1 MRLRIASVLAVSAFA
16 LASQAALAQGH
27 GFRDGRDDDDYGRY
41 EDAYRGFDQAERYA
55 RVIDV
60 DPIVERYRSVEPV
73 RDCRVEPRY
82 EDGRVVVRRRSDP
95 GATLVG
101 GLVGAIIGHNVVA
114 DGDRGAGTVAGAL
127 IGGALGNHLGSHG
140 YREDYEE
147 PRAYEVERCATR
159 PVERVDER
167 VVGYR
172 VSYVYEGRRYT
183 AQLPYDPGRRL
194 RVDYAARP
202 IG

>member
-1 MRLRIASVLAVSAFA
+1 MRFRIASVLAVSAFA
-16 LASQAALAQGH
+16 LASQAALAHGH
-27 GFRDGRDDDDYGRY
+27 GLRDGRDDDDYGRY

-55 RVIDV
+55 RVLDA

-73 RDCRVEPRY
+73 RDCRVEHGY
-82 EDGRVVVRRRSDP
+82 EPGRVVVRRRSDP
-95 GATLVG
+95 GTMLVG
-101 GLVGAIIGHNVVA
+101 GLIGAVIGHNVVA

-127 IGGALGNHLGSHG
+127 IGGALGNQLGSHG

-147 PRAYEVERCATR
+147 PRAYEAERCATH

-183 AQLPYDPGRRL
+183 AQLPYDPGRSL

-202 IG
+202 ID